1 MEIKHI
7 EPFIDATV
15 NMFRDML
22 GLESEYR
29 TPYIMDKN
37 ETHDWDIS
45 GIIGIGGDSKGVI
58 VISFEAGLAKKI
70 TAMLTGSD
78 EASEDDIVDAVGE
91 LVNIVAGNAKK
102 GLEQFHLNISLPSIV
117 RGVDHE
123 ISWPSNTP
131 IVSIPFSLP
140 QGRFQ
145 LSVGLE
151 NLISAV

>member
-7 EPFIDATV
+7 EPFIEATV

-22 GLESEYR
+22 SLESEYR

-45 GIIGIGGDSKGVI
+45 GIIGIAGDSKGVV
-58 VISFEAGLAKKI
+58 VISFEAGLARTI
-70 TAMLTGSD
+70 TGMLTGSATPSD
-78 EASEDDIVDAVGE
+78 EDLVDAVGE

-102 GLEQFHLNISLPSIV
+102 GLEQFHLSISLPSIV
-117 RGVDHE
+117 RGADHD
-123 ISWPSNTP
+123 ISWPGNTP

-151 NLISAV
+151 NIISAK